1 MNSTHDIEANQVSP
15 VLGED
20 RDNQASEVHAP
31 PDLPVESDVRS
42 SPIGPQQP
50 RENDDFDER
59 AAAFWAVYVKEA
71 RGYDEASIGTWK
83 DDMEGIIIFAGLY
96 SAVLTA
102 FITESQKSLK
112 LDPSDEIA
120 YYAQQAVVLLAQ
132 ISAQLAA
139 SGSPVPSTVPL
150 LPAFPDFHAAKSDV
164 RVNIYW
170 FMSLVFSLS
179 AALGATLV
187 QQWARE
193 YVQFFQRYNHP
204 LKRARIRQF
213 LHEGAHRWHMDLVV
227 HLVPA
232 LIHISL
238 FLFFIGLADSLF
250 KINVATATTT
260 TILIV
265 ICALCYSFSIIAPI
279 WDAQSPFQSPL
290 SPMFWHL
297 FFWKF
302 SRRTYKDRSTGGKNT
317 PVSTDMKEGR
327 VQLAMDY
334 SEDRKHR
341 DARAIEWIVDDLTED
356 SELELLIRNIPD
368 SFNST
373 WGKDVLQAVTD
384 DDGREDSGA
393 FSGIDNRIAR
403 LLRTCTDPAGFPG
416 KTEREQRAT
425 ACVGA
430 SLSLILS
437 VKYEWAWLAVTEIPT
452 MAQVLIYLSDVRTI
466 RDAKIREVHTR
477 EAPTSELDSTSS
489 IRWTCMS
496 IIVVRR
502 VLQTFDE
509 VGSAADRVIKGLARV
524 RGVTESN
531 KDENAAKTART
542 LNKYLKTSWDSAASL
557 HQALIRD
564 VDPGNVED
572 RVRNIMQEKKSDI
585 ATLDDT
591 WNVCGWAEE
600 TDEAIVALAQT
611 LRETTSG
618 VLDRFPGAVL
628 PWKQDSRLES
638 EKETQ
643 STPSFFMPQF
653 IPPRLLIQR
662 LSLCASALRGVSST
676 GWGARAQEWKK
687 LADLS
692 APELAIP
699 EMRKLIAETPIPM
712 VTQLWRLQDLRSG
725 GLVYSLELFI
735 NMIKSS
741 GKAALRESSREL
753 YGGTF
758 LVITCRWWDE
768 YKHGVW
774 TERLLVDLLRRVLPT
789 SDDSSSDQVPTY
801 IIDHFLT
808 FLADVLA
815 TKSGDHVQ
823 DARSQIKTYSERPGY
838 PGEIAREALSRIVSA
853 GT

>member
-1 MNSTHDIEANQVSP
+1 MNSTHDIEANRRSP
-15 VLGED
+15 VLGTED
-20 RDNQASEVHAP
+20 KDNRVSETHAP
-31 PDLPVESDVRS
+31 PDLESDVSS
-42 SPIGPQQP
+42 SPIGPQQAEP
-50 RENDDFDER
+50 KENDDFDER
-59 AAAFWAVYVKEA
+59 AAEFWAVYVREA
-71 RGYDEASIGTWK
+71 RSHDEASIGTWK

-96 SAVLTA
+96 SAVLTS
-102 FITESQKSLK
+102 FITESQKSLT
-112 LDPSDEIA
+112 LDPADEIA
-120 YYAQQAVVLLAQ
+120 YYARQAVVLLAQ
-132 ISAQLAA
+132 ISAQLTA
-139 SGSPVPSTVPL
+139 SGSPVPSTVPFP
-150 LPAFPDFHAAKSDV
+150 PAFPQFHAAKSDV

-204 LKRARIRQF
+204 IKRARIRQF
-213 LHEGAHRWHMDLVV
+213 LHEGANRWHMDLVV

-238 FLFFIGLADSLF
+238 FLFFLGLADSLF

-265 ICALCYSFSIIAPI
+265 ICALCYLFSIIAPI

-302 SRRTYKDRSTGGKNT
+302 SRRTYKDHSTGGKNT
-317 PVSTDMKEGR
+317 PISTDMKEGR
-327 VQLAMDY
+327 VQLAMNY

-356 SELELLIRNIPD
+356 SELELLVRNIPD

-384 DDGREDSGA
+384 DKGKEDSGA
-393 FSGIDNRIAR
+393 FSRIDSRIAR
-403 LLRTCTDPAGFPG
+403 LLRTCTDPGSFPG
-416 KTEREQRAT
+416 KTEREQRAS

-430 SLSLILS
+430 SLSLMLS
-437 VKYEWAWLAVTEIPT
+437 VEYEWAWLAKSEIPT

-466 RDAKIREVHTR
+466 RDAKIRDVR

-509 VGSAADRVIKGLARV
+509 VGSAADRVIKGLAKV
-524 RGVTESN
+524 RGVTEGSQ
-531 KDENAAKTART
+531 DENAAKTART
-542 LNKYLKTSWDSAASL
+542 LNEYLKTSWNSAASL
-557 HQALIRD
+557 HQELIRD
-564 VDPGNVED
+564 VDPDNVED

-585 ATLDDT
+585 TTLDDT

-600 TDEAIVALAQT
+600 TDEAIVTLAQT
-611 LRETTSG
+611 LREATSG
-618 VLDRFPGAVL
+618 VLDRFNGAVL

-638 EKETQ
+638 EKGTQ

-653 IPPRLLIQR
+653 IPPRLLIQH
-662 LSLCASALRGVSST
+662 LWLCVSALRRVSSI
-676 GWGARAQEWKK
+676 GWGAGAQNWKR

-692 APELAIP
+692 APELSIP
-699 EMRKLIAETPIPM
+699 EMRKLIAETRTPM

-735 NMIKSS
+735 QAIKSS

-758 LVITCRWWDE
+758 LVITRRWWDE
-768 YKHGVW
+768 YDRGVW

-789 SDDSSSDQVPTY
+789 GDDSSSDQIPTY
-801 IIDHFLT
+801 IIDHLLK

-815 TKSGDHVQ
+815 TKSGSHVQ
-823 DARSQIKTYSERPGY
+823 DAISQIQTYSERPGY
-838 PGEIAREALSRIVSA
+838 PGEVAREVLSRIALA